1 MWGKMARMEVDLAKF
16 RIRELIEESRQGGR
30 RVTQTALAQS
40 AGVAVPSIWK
50 IVEGKTKAPDPQIL
64 LTIAEVFTEALGREI
79 TIDDLIEKERKET
92 PTPPA
97 STGVDIDSVESVGQ
111 EDYAWLPLYGDIPCG
126 DLLQVGQED
135 IIDHLPLP
143 KWLIGPAQFVLRAKG
158 DSMVPS
164 ISDGD
169 LLLIEPGNRWEN
181 KDIVVAWVDG
191 EVTCKR
197 LQLNHSPALLVPDN
211 REYKVIQVSDDTL
224 ILGRVVGRY
233 EAFIN
238 GWKP

>member
-1 MWGKMARMEVDLAKF
+1 MATF
-16 RIRELIEESRQGGR
+16 RIDELMLESKRLGKKI
-30 RVTQTALAQS
+30 TQKELAE
-40 AGVAVPSIWK
+40 AANVVPTTINK
-50 IVEGKTKAPDPQIL
+50 IIHGETKAPKPEIL
-64 LTIAEVFTEALGREI
+64 LAIASVFTETLGREI
-79 TIDDLIEKERKET
+79 TIDDLIEKEREET

-97 STGVDIDSVESVGQ
+97 GTGNVDIGTAKSVGQ
-111 EDYAWLPLYGDIPCG
+111 EDYAWLPLYEDIPCG
-126 DLLQVGQED
+126 DLLQVGQEH
-135 IIDHLPLP
+135 IIDHLPFP
-143 KWLIGPAQFVLRAKG
+143 KQIIGAAQFVLRAKG

-181 KDIVVAWVDG
+181 KDIVIAWVDG

-211 REYKVIQVSDDTL
+211 RDYKVIQVSDETL

>member
-1 MWGKMARMEVDLAKF
+1 MARF
-16 RIRELIEESRQGGR
+16 QIRELMEEAR
-30 RVTQTALAQS
+30 RSGVKITQTKLAKN
-40 AGVAVPSIWK
+40 AGVSVPSIWR
-50 IVEGKTKAPDPQIL
+50 IANNETKGPNTEIL
-64 LTIAEVFTEALGREI
+64 QSIADTFTNALGRAI
-79 TIDDLIEKERKET
+79 TIDDLIEKEREET

-97 STGVDIDSVESVGQ
+97 STGIDIDSVESVGQ

-126 DLLQVGQED
+126 DLLQVGEEN

-143 KWLIGPAQFVLRAKG
+143 RWLIGPAQFVLRAKG
-158 DSMVPS
+158 DSMAPS

-169 LLLIEPGNRWEN
+169 LLLIEPGNLWKN
-181 KDIVVAWVDG
+181 KDIVIAWVDG

-211 REYKVIQVSDDTL
+211 RDYKVIQVSDETL